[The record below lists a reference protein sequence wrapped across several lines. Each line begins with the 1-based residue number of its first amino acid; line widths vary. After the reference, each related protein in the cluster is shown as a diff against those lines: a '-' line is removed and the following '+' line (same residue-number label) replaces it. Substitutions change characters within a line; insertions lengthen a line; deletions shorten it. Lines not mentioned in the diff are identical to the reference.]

1 MSKSFV
7 VLSVE
12 KILPQDSEISSE
24 GLSILRVLRD

>member
-12 KILPQDSEISSE
+12 KIPTQDSEISSE
-24 GLSILRVLRD
+24 GLFILRVLRD